1 MPIVENYGK
10 LGRDADFSLTFWR
23 SQSPEVVFEAAYA
36 LIKDYLLLKEGH
48 ADEPR
53 LQRTAE
59 AFRRA

>member
-10 LGRDADFSLTFWR
+10 LGRDADFSLAFWR
-23 SQSPEVVFEAAYA
+23 SQPPEVVFEAAYA

-53 LQRTAE
+53 LQRTVE

>member
-1 MPIVENYGK
+1 MSIVENYGK
-10 LGRDADFSLTFWR
+10 LGRDADFSLAFWR
-23 SQSPEVVFEAAYA
+23 SQPPEVVFEAAYA

-53 LQRTAE
+53 LQRTVE

>member
-1 MPIVENYGK
+1 MAFVENYGK
-10 LGRDADFSLTFWR
+10 LGRDADFSRAFWR
-23 SQSPEVVFEAAYA
+23 EQPPEVVFEAAYA

-53 LQRTAE
+53 LQRTVE